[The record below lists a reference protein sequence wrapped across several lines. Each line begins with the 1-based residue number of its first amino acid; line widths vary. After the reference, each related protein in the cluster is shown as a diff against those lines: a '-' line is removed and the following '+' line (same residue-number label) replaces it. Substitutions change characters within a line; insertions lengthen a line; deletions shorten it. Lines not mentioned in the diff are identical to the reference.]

1 VALIVIIWRIKSR
14 KNDDDEYDEKYSG
27 GNNYSSKQ
35 FGSGEKYEEKI

>member
-14 KNDDDEYDEKYSG
+14 KNDGDEDYEKNSA

-35 FGSGEKYEEKI
+35 FGSGERYEEKI